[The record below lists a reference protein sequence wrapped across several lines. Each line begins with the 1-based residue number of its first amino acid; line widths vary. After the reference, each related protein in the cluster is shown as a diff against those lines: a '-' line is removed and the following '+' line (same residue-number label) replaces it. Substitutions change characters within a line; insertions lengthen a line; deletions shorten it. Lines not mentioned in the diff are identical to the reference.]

1 MVAHRFAE
9 QLRQT
14 QPAFACVAGATTTAF
29 VPCPMFAFFSPAHQ
43 AFVSEVY
50 RLAAEQTREQ
60 LRPKRDF
67 APAFSRN

>member
-14 QPAFACVAGATTTAF
+14 QPAFAALATTAGF
-29 VPCPMFAFFSPAHQ
+29 VPCPVFALFSPTQ
-43 AFVSEVY
+43 QTQVSEVY
-50 RLAAEQTREQ
+50 RIAAELTREQ
-60 LRPKRDF
+60 LRPKRAF